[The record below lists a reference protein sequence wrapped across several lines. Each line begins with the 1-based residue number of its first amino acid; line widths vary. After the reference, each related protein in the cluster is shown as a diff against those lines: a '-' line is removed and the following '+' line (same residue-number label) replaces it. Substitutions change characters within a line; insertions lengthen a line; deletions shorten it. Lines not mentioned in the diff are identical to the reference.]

1 MRTLRS
7 AAMPCNPVTRSAS
20 CAPSRGAPDL
30 LTLARDFRRCAGAC
44 RRRGEPELARRME
57 RRARA
62 LAAGKTLADLAR
74 AGDVAARVAAEFY
87 QSPESNAARQA
98 RDPIGPR
105 TPDSV
110 TRNRTA
116 ATRTGAKGDPS

>member
-1 MRTLRS
+1 MAQVALAPRPR
-7 AAMPCNPVTRSAS
+7 NPSVRSAS

-74 AGDVAARVAAEFY
+74 AGDGVLPAPRVQRCEAGRRPHRAPDPGLGHP
-87 QSPESNAARQA
+87 QPHS
-98 RDPIGPR
+98 RDPHGR
-105 TPDSV
+105 E
-110 TRNRTA
+110 R
-116 ATRTGAKGDPS
+116 

>member
-1 MRTLRS
+1 MAQVALAPRPR
-7 AAMPCNPVTRSAS
+7 NPSVRSAS

-74 AGDVAARVAAEFY
+74 AGDVAVGVAVELY

-98 RDPIGPR
+98 GDPIGPR

-116 ATRTGAKGDPS
+116 ATRTGAKGDPL